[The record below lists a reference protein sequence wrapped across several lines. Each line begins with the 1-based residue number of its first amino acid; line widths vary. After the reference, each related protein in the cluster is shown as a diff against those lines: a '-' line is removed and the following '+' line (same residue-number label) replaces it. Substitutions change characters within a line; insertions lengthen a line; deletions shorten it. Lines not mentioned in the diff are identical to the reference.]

1 VKNGES
7 KSREDKHIS
16 ENEGI
21 KTINKDGEGT
31 NNDGKE
37 SRAL

>member
-1 VKNGES
+1 VKNGEN
-7 KSREDKHIS
+7 KSREDKLIS

-31 NNDGKE
+31 NNDRRG
-37 SRAL
+37 SWAL